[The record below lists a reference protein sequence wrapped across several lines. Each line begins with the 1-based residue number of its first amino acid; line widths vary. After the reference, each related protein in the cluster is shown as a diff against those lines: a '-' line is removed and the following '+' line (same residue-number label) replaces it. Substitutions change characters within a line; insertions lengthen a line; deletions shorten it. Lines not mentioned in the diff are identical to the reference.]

1 VYLLDFGATRQFS
14 RRFVDLYI
22 QVIEAAAKGDRE
34 MILTLSEKMGFL
46 TGYEAKV
53 RGYSLWNT
61 TVTSA

>member
-1 VYLLDFGATRQFS
+1 
-14 RRFVDLYI
+14 
-22 QVIEAAAKGDRE
+22 VIEAAAKGDRE